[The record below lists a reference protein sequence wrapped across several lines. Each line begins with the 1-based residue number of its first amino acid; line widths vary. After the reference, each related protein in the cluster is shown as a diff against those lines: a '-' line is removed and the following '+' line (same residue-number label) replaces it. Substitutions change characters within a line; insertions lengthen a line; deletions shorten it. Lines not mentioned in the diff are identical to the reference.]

1 MKPEQEKIYYIATD
15 SFLAAKNSPHLEIF
29 RKKGIEVLLM
39 HDRID
44 EWTISHLNEYEGKQF
59 VSVTQGDLNLGNL
72 EDAEDKKAQEQ
83 ASEEHKELVER
94 VKNVLS
100 DKVAEVKVTMRLT
113 DTPACIVAGEGDMP
127 LQMVKM
133 LQAAGQE
140 VPDVKPVFEINPE
153 HALINLI
160 EKEQSEEQFSEWVDV
175 LFDQALLAEQGQLDD
190 PASFAS
196 KLNKLLLKLAH

>member
-1 MKPEQEKIYYIATD
+1 MPAFVLESEAKTKP
-15 SFLAAKNSPHLEIF
+15 SFVLIPIQYVMYEFLI
-29 RKKGIEVLLM
+29 KKCVK
-39 HDRID
+39 
-44 EWTISHLNEYEGKQF
+44 SA
-59 VSVTQGDLNLGNL
+59 LG
-72 EDAEDKKAQEQ
+72 
-83 ASEEHKELVER
+83 
-94 VKNVLS
+94 
-100 DKVAEVKVTMRLT
+100 DKVADVKVTMRLT
-113 DTPACIVAGEGDMP
+113 DTPACIVAGEGEMP

-153 HALINLI
+153 HALIGLV
-160 EKEQSEEQFSEWVDV
+160 EKEQSDEQFAEWVDF